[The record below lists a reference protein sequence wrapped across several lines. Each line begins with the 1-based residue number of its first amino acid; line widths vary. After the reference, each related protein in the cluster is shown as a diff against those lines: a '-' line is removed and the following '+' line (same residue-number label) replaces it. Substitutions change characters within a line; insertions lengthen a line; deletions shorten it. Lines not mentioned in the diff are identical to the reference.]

1 MRTVIIR
8 SLCESSGMRRH
19 LAALTAVILPLSAC
33 GSSSAEPPT
42 LSKGQAE
49 QVLANYQSVNNRA
62 NSALDGNLLGTVET
76 GAQLDM
82 DRAAYLLRRAKDE
95 KYSAFAYSAPSYYI
109 PRQSD
114 FPKWFAVDAMS
125 GKTRHA
131 LLFVQERSDAPW
143 LLAADP
149 FPTSALTDIA
159 LDKDGYATAVTPD
172 DTHVAVEPGKLAG
185 THAAVL
191 ARGATGMAAG
201 PYTTESRDALVRVQS
216 GLQRRGVTLTADF
229 APDQQR
235 AFALRTTGG
244 GALVWYVLRQ
254 NEKYDMSTAGT
265 VGRGGDLTGLIN
277 GEVGHHLSTTAL
289 IQYLA
294 TVPAHGSPQVIGSYR
309 KAVQATT
316 S

>member
-1 MRTVIIR
+1 
-8 SLCESSGMRRH
+8 MRRH
-19 LAALTAVILPLSAC
+19 LAALAAVILPLSAC

-42 LSKGQAE
+42 LSKGQAQ
-49 QVLANYQSVNNRA
+49 QVMANYQSVNNRA
-62 NSALDGNLLGTVET
+62 NAALDGNLLATVET

-95 KYSAFAYSAPSYYI
+95 KYPAFTYSSPAYYI

-114 FPKWFAVDAMS
+114 FPKWFAVDATS

-131 LLFVQERSDAPW
+131 LLFLQERSDSPW

-149 FPTSALTDIA
+149 FPTSALTDIE
-159 LDKDGYATAVTPD
+159 LDKDGYATAVTLD
-172 DTHVAVEPGKLAG
+172 DTHAAVEPGKVAG

-191 ARGATGMAAG
+191 AHGATGMAAG
-201 PYTTESRDALVRVQS
+201 PYTTGSRDALVKVQS
-216 GLQRRGVTLTADF
+216 GLQQRGVTLTADF
-229 APDQQR
+229 VPDRQR

-254 NEKYDMSTAGT
+254 TETYNMSTAGE
-265 VGRGGDLTGLIN
+265 VGRGGDLTGLIT
-277 GEVGHHLSTTAL
+277 GKVGHHLNTTAL

-294 TVPAHGSPQVIGSYR
+294 TVPDHGSPQVIGSYR